1 MWISLSDK
9 QINAIVSMEKQ
20 LWYWESYSWWIRSFS
35 TQEEFSEYFSLLQKK
50 LKKQQRYQTAKKNWT
65 LKEKIRTVQK
75 LVFYISKLIEKYWQ
89 IYTEKSLLQKFKQK
103 KIPHDLCIQA
113 LQEVKNKKI
122 LNEEYCIE
130 SFIHKKLQAWK
141 WKSFIK
147 VSLLKKWVPEW
158 FDIDYYFDEFLY
170 DKEQLWLERQINKL
184 KKKYHFEHFN
194 ELEYDIQTKVIKAL
208 LSKWYSY
215 ANIKKTLSDT

>member
-1 MWISLSDK
+1 MWISLSEK

-20 LWYWESYSWWIRSFS
+20 LWYWESYSWCVRSFS
-35 TQEEFSEYFSLLQKK
+35 TQEEFSQYFSSLQKK

-103 KIPHDLCIQA
+103 KIPHDISIQA

-147 VSLLKKWVPEW
+147 VELLKKWVPEW

-170 DKEQLWLERQINKL
+170 DKEQSWLERQINKL
-184 KKKYHFEHFN
+184 KKRYHFEHFN
-194 ELEYDIQTKVIKAL
+194 DLEYTIQTKVIKAL

>member
-1 MWISLSDK
+1 MWISLSEK

-20 LWYWESYSWWIRSFS
+20 LWYWESYSWWIRSFQ
-35 TQEEFSEYFSLLQKK
+35 TQEEFSQYFSSLQKK

-103 KIPHDLCIQA
+103 KIPHDISIQA

-147 VSLLKKWVPEW
+147 VALLKKWVPEW

-170 DKEQLWLERQINKL
+170 DKEQSWLERQINKL
-184 KKKYHFEHFN
+184 KKRYHFEHFN
-194 ELEYDIQTKVIKAL
+194 ELEYSIQTKVIKAL